1 MHQPH
6 KQECGEHGEGNRSE
20 DSLESAEGSITRVGG
35 IGEETGPP
43 GGRPAQRAEQR
54 ALALHQLR
62 HVFAAPAVP
71 EPERNKSIQ
80 WNIFKKQLSFTSIT
94 GTTRYFSDGPDLS

>member
-1 MHQPH
+1 MFITKKIRLPH
-6 KQECGEHGEGNRSE
+6 KQECGEHGEGDRSE
-20 DSLESAEGSITRVGG
+20 DSLERAEGSIPRVGG

-71 EPERNKSIQ
+71 EPERNKI
-80 WNIFKKQLSFTSIT
+80 I
-94 GTTRYFSDGPDLS
+94 R